1 MLRSEEDMEDRIEE
15 VITQAQ
21 VKLDKYDVIIID
33 EGQDFNDEWFIHIES
48 MLQEQ
53 GKFYVFYDQQQSIFQ
68 KQSLI
73 F

>member
-1 MLRSEEDMEDRIEE
+1 MLYAYLSKFVLKVVHI
-15 VITQAQ
+15 
-21 VKLDKYDVIIID
+21 KLAKYDLIIID

-68 KQSLI
+68 KQSQYFLD
-73 F
+73 